1 MAWRDRR
8 TRPFDETLGSGAV
21 LEAHGLV
28 KSLGS
33 GAAAREV
40 LRGVDLTLPAG
51 EFAALT
57 GPSGSGKSTLL
68 YLLGGLDRPDKG
80 EVRIAGTPLSA
91 VRDDDLARL
100 RNRLVGFVYQ
110 FHFLLPEF
118 SALDNV
124 LMPLWARGGGRSR
137 ADRSWGKELLE
148 LMGLGDKVNSLP
160 RELSGGEQQRVA
172 VARALVNR
180 PQLLLA
186 DEPTGNLDSANA
198 EGVYQLFRRLHQE
211 LGQTILVVTHDPRWA
226 AASDRVLRLLD
237 GRIVADERRPL
248 DVTAGSGRGFGPG
261 GS

>member
-1 MAWRDRR
+1 MAKGEPNPSARHP
-8 TRPFDETLGSGAV
+8 TAPPA

-28 KSLGS
+28 RRLGV

-40 LRGVDLTLPAG
+40 LRGVSLVLERG

-68 YLLGGLDRPDKG
+68 YILGGLDRPDAG
-80 EVRIAGTPLSA
+80 EVKVAGVSLA
-91 VRDDDLARL
+91 GVDDDELARL
-100 RNRLVGFVYQ
+100 RNRLIGFVYQ

-124 LMPLWARGGGRSR
+124 LMPLWARGEGRSKQER
-137 ADRSWGKELLE
+137 QWALELLSRV
-148 LMGLGDKVNSLP
+148 GLADKAHKLP

-172 VARALVNR
+172 IARALVSQ
-180 PQLLLA
+180 PQVVLA
-186 DEPTGNLDSANA
+186 DEPTGNLDSRNA
-198 EGVYQLFRRLHQE
+198 AVVYDLFRTLNEE

-237 GRIVADERRPL
+237 GQIVGDERRGP
-248 DVTAGSGRGFGPG
+248 TGRGYETG
-261 GS
+261 

>member
-1 MAWRDRR
+1 MLQAIGLARR
-8 TRPFDETLGSGAV
+8 LGA
-21 LEAHGLV
+21 
-28 KSLGS
+28 

-40 LRGVDLTLPAG
+40 LRGIDLTVEAG

-68 YLLGGLDRPDKG
+68 YLLGGLDRPDEG
-80 EVRIAGTPLSA
+80 AVFIGGTPLAA

-100 RNRLVGFVYQ
+100 RNRLLGFVYQ

-137 ADRSWGKELLE
+137 SDRAWGADLLQRV
-148 LMGLGDKVNSLP
+148 GLADKLDKLP

-180 PQLLLA
+180 PRLLLA
-186 DEPTGNLDSANA
+186 DEPTGNLDSANGQA
-198 EGVYQLFRRLHQE
+198 VYELFRRLNREQ
-211 LGQTILVVTHDPRWA
+211 GQTILVVTHDARWA

-237 GRIVADERRPL
+237 GRIVADERR
-248 DVTAGSGRGFGPG
+248 AQAEENQ
-261 GS
+261 